1 LIRKAEGWPMPRQ
14 LDILA
19 LEPFYGGARRAMLE
33 TVIRCSRHRWT
44 LLKLPPRRIERRLTA
59 AANWFA
65 EQLTRHWAGS
75 VDLLFTSEALN
86 LANLNRMMPMLAKKP
101 SVVYFHS
108 NELPRAG
115 ADGGALELVNLN
127 TAAAATEIWFN
138 SSYHLETFVERAS
151 SVVTRHAEL
160 SSRNPLP
167 HLRAKAHVMLEPID
181 LSAANGIPSERRPA
195 RNPRSIFVETR
206 DVDMELLNDAL
217 ERLLRRGEKFKLI
230 TIGPVEQLAVQFD
243 RRTISEIDEEGQ
255 LLGLLEAGVFLSVK
269 RFAPADYLA
278 IRAMVTGCYPLLPA
292 AGCYLEFLPGDME
305 DQGNYLY
312 ELSAEELSTRLS
324 EVLDNNPQP
333 PVAEFR
339 QLFHPFDALAAC
351 RAFDDRLQ
359 QIVESHA
366 ADK

>member
-1 LIRKAEGWPMPRQ
+1 MPRQ

-86 LANLNRMMPMLAKKP
+86 LANLNRMMPMLAAKP

-151 SVVTRHAEL
+151 AVVTRHAEL

-167 HLRAKAHVMLEPID
+167 HLRAKARVMFEPID
-181 LSAANGIPSERRPA
+181 LNASHAVPAAQRPA
-195 RNPRSIFVETR
+195 RNPRTIFVETR
-206 DVDMELLNDAL
+206 DADMDLLNDAL

-230 TIGPVEQLAVQFD
+230 TTGPVQQLAEQFD
-243 RRTISEIDEEGQ
+243 RRTVSEIDEPGQ
-255 LLGLLEAGVFLSVK
+255 LIGLLESGIFLSVK
-269 RFAPADYLA
+269 RFAPGDYMA
-278 IRAMVTGCYPLLPA
+278 IRAMVAGCFPLLPS
-292 AGCYLEFLPGDME
+292 AGCYLEFLPGAMA

-312 ELSAEELSTRLS
+312 ELSAEELSRRLG
-324 EVLDNNPQP
+324 EVLHDAPQP

-339 QLFHPFDALAAC
+339 QLFNPFDALAAC
-351 RAFDDRLQ
+351 RAFDERLQ
-359 QIVESHA
+359 QAVELHTAS
-366 ADK
+366 K

>member
-1 LIRKAEGWPMPRQ
+1 MPRQ

-75 VDLLFTSEALN
+75 VDLLFCSEALN
-86 LANLNRMMPMLAKKP
+86 LANLNRMMPMLAAKP

-115 ADGGALELVNLN
+115 ADGGALELVNLS

-138 SSYHLETFVERAS
+138 SAYHLETFVERATA
-151 SVVTRHAEL
+151 VVTRHAEL

-167 HLRAKAHVMLEPID
+167 HLRAKARVMLEPID
-181 LSAANGIPSERRPA
+181 LGAANSVPAARRPV
-195 RNPRSIFVETR
+195 RNPRTIFVETR

-217 ERLLRRGEKFKLI
+217 ERLMRRGEKFKLI
-230 TIGPVEQLAVQFD
+230 TTGPVQQLAEQFD
-243 RRTISEIDEEGQ
+243 RRTVSEIDEEAQ
-255 LLGLLEAGVFLSVK
+255 MIGLLEAGVFLSVK

-278 IRAMVTGCYPLLPA
+278 IRAMVTGCFPLLPA
-292 AGCYLEFLPGDME
+292 AGCYLEFLPGMMA

-312 ELSAEELSTRLS
+312 ELSADELSHRLS
-324 EVLDNNPQP
+324 EVLQDAPLT

-339 QLFHPFDALAAC
+339 QLFHPFDALTAC

-359 QIVESHA
+359 QIVELHSA
-366 ADK
+366 TK